1 MNDITGP
8 VLDGVEQ
15 QALAGNLGIAEAA
28 TRVQRRRAASRIG
41 RADLQPCAGAAASYM
56 RERASPKGILSLTG
70 AAPAPDAAGGT
81 DPFGP
86 ATLRGDHISPAFDL
100 FQVGVDASREL
111 SGEEPSQP
119 RGRAG

>member
-1 MNDITGP
+1 M
-8 VLDGVEQ
+8 LDGVEQ

-41 RADLQPCAGAAASYM
+41 RADLQPRAGAAASYM

-70 AAPAPDAAGGT
+70 AAPDAAGGT

-86 ATLRGDHISPAFDL
+86 TTLRGDHISPAFDL